1 MARRTSTA
9 GAKANKVQGDFARNT
24 LALIYDFD
32 GTLTPQ
38 PMQEYTV
45 LPQLGIAPQ
54 DFWAEVNAEA
64 KRTGGDGILTY
75 MRLLVEKIEANKA
88 HLSRDALRKLARDVQ
103 YFPGVE
109 TWFERVNRYV
119 ASASGGTVQARHY
132 IISAG
137 LSEILEGISIKH
149 HFERIYAS
157 QYHFNH
163 HEVACFPTIVIN
175 DTSKTQYLFRINKGV
190 HNNWEHERI
199 NRYKPDEDRPVP
211 FERMIFIGDGDT
223 DVPTMKMMH
232 TKGGYSIA
240 VYDPRNSERDQQ
252 KIYGLISEDRVN
264 FVAAADY
271 REGSALDL
279 IVKGLIG
286 RIAITA
292 GTVPDVL

>member
-1 MARRTSTA
+1 MAKPLKTA
-9 GAKANKVQGDFARNT
+9 I
-24 LALIYDFD
+24 IYDFD
-32 GTLTPQ
+32 GTLARGN
-38 PMQEYTV
+38 MQEVTFI
-45 LPQLGIAPQ
+45 PSIGMGIG
-54 DFWAEVNAEA
+54 DFWGAAE
-64 KRTGGDGILTY
+64 RLT
-75 MRLLVEKIEANKA
+75 
-88 HLSRDALRKLARDVQ
+88 RDADGDNILMYMQLMLKQARENNAPITRKLLAEHGEDVKL
-103 YFPGVE
+103 FDGLKSDL
-109 TWFERVNRYV
+109 TGKGWFERINAMGEKY
-119 ASASGGTVQARHY
+119 GLEIEHY

-137 LSEILEGISIKH
+137 LEEMIEGCPIRPEFRH
-149 HFERIYAS
+149 VFAS
-157 QYHFNH
+157 KFVYDDHG
-163 HEVACFPTIVIN
+163 VAIWPAVGVNYT
-175 DTSKTQYLFRINKGV
+175 TKTQYLFRINKGV
-190 HNNWEHERI
+190 LNHWEHEKI
-199 NRYKPDEDRPVP
+199 NRFMADDDRPVP
-211 FERMIFIGDGDT
+211 FERMIFLGDGDT